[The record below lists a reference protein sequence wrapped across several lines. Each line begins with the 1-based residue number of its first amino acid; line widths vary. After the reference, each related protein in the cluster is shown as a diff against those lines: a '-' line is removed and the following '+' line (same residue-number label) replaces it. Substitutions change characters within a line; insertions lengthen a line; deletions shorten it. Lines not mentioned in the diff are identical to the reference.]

1 MQKIIIRYLG
11 YALLVMAVTSAMLGL
26 AYWLPG
32 SLQFDR
38 LVPGINVL
46 TSEFSPVELLQNV
59 LLLWCLAAFGW
70 IALRQYVLRI
80 LFRRPPEYS
89 LPNVQS
95 WLVDMTVFRD

>member
-1 MQKIIIRYLG
+1 MRKIIIRYLG

-46 TSEFSPVELLQNV
+46 TSEF
-59 LLLWCLAAFGW
+59 
-70 IALRQYVLRI
+70 
-80 LFRRPPEYS
+80 
-89 LPNVQS
+89 
-95 WLVDMTVFRD
+95 